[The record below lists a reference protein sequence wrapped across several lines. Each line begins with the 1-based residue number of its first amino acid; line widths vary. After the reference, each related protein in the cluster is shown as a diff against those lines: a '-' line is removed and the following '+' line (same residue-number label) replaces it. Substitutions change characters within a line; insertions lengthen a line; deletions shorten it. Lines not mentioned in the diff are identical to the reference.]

1 MKSDFIE
8 KDVFELILE
17 LVPYDVAIALR
28 VSLETGLRIG
38 DVLALKPE
46 NITDNKIS
54 VIAQKTRKPMC
65 AEIPKEYAR
74 YLERHAVWCFPSPR
88 DATKHRTRQSVWACV
103 KRAVA
108 RLSIAENVTPHTAR
122 KIFAVER
129 FKRKGLRE
137 TQNALQHD
145 SVSTTLLYAFADKID
160 GRARCV
166 CHAVG
171 SDEAERIL
179 RYFIDRL
186 GGAEK
191 IVDAM
196 RESINEK
203 DTT

>member
-103 KRAVA
+103 KRAVS
-108 RLSIAENVTPHTAR
+108 RLSIAQNVTPHTAR

-137 TQNALQHD
+137 TQDALQHD
-145 SVSTTLLYAFADKID
+145 SVSTTLLYAFADKLD
-160 GRARCV
+160 GRGKRA
-166 CHAVG
+166 HQTMSKGDA
-171 SDEAERIL
+171 DRIIHE
-179 RYFIDRL
+179 FIELL

-191 IVDAM
+191 VLDAM
-196 RESINEK
+196 REVINEK

>member
-38 DVLALKPE
+38 DVLTLKPE

-137 TQNALQHD
+137 TQDALQHD
-145 SVSTTLLYAFADKID
+145 SVSTTLLYAFADKLD
-160 GRARCV
+160 GRSRRV
-166 CHAVG
+166 HHAVG

-191 IVDAM
+191 IVEAM
-196 RESINEK
+196 REAINEK